1 MNQGKFNRLWQTD
14 RNPELPL
21 DIYFT
26 GLAVKLLRAS
36 QNLHSMIVV
45 QPDRNRQELGYM
57 TYVSKPDSICAKSWH
72 SDDDESEED

>member
-1 MNQGKFNRLWQTD
+1 MTQGKFNRLWQTD

-36 QNLHSMIVV
+36 QDLHSMIVV
-45 QPDRNRQELGYM
+45 QPDRDRQEIGYM
-57 TYVSKPDSICAKSWH
+57 TYVSKPARTGAKSWP
-72 SDDDESEED
+72 SDDDECEED